1 MSRKAQA
8 EHEMRLRINA
18 HPKKKEA
25 YGAAWDRINQSEKV
39 AAEITKRY
47 YFLSRGFGS
56 GEFDLD
62 SFRVGQA
69 VSDSLLALFEH
80 FQDGF
85 VGEYRKHAGHNEKV
99 DDLRAEMCPIKT
111 KLFRCLFG
119 CLCQVA
125 GNIGE

>member
-1 MSRKAQA
+1 MIQ
-8 EHEMRLRINA
+8 
-18 HPKKKEA
+18 
-25 YGAAWDRINQSEKV
+25 D
-39 AAEITKRY
+39 
-47 YFLSRGFGS
+47 FLSCGFGPAQF
-56 GEFDLD
+56 GLD
-62 SFRVGQA
+62 FFRVGEA

-80 FQDGF
+80 FQNGF
-85 VGEYRKHAGHNEKV
+85 VGEYREHAGHNEKV